1 MSTSNFLFHC
11 FTCSKL
17 LFFQKKIQISMKV
30 QQKREFNDALYKS
43 SAKMACTDKHIRSPL
58 QNLNSSVEKYDTN
71 DDITS
76 STSNVSSPRRRK
88 VLSGSEWY
96 DAQAYRALNQALG
109 RCIRHANDWGSIL
122 LADARFV
129 EQSSRYMCGI
139 SRWIRSRV
147 NHHCSWESLEC
158 QLQSFVKSHETE
170 EKVER
175 QVEDLDEIF
184 A

>member
-1 MSTSNFLFHC
+1 
-11 FTCSKL
+11 
-17 LFFQKKIQISMKV
+17 MKV

-139 SRWIRSRV
+139 SRWIRSR
-147 NHHCSWESLEC
+147 
-158 QLQSFVKSHETE
+158 
-170 EKVER
+170 
-175 QVEDLDEIF
+175 
-184 A
+184 